1 MTAMSDRPLESGS
14 PGDDWLER
22 ALVTDARE
30 HAHAYV
36 ADAGFT
42 ARVMDALPSPLAL
55 PAWRRWIVFAL
66 WGVAAFA
73 FVLALPAA
81 ATEVA
86 RGIFRLLASHS
97 FSLSE
102 IAAALSLAVV
112 AMWTATAVAL
122 RRE

>member
-1 MTAMSDRPLESGS
+1 MTAMSDRPLESGL
-14 PGDDWLER
+14 PADDWLER
-22 ALVTDARE
+22 ALASDARE
-30 HAHAYV
+30 HAQAYI

-42 ARVMDALPSPLAL
+42 ARVMHALPPPLTL

-66 WGVAAFA
+66 WVVAAIGFA
-73 FVLALPAA
+73 LALPAA

-86 RGIFRLLASHS
+86 RGLFRLLAGHS

-102 IAAALSLAVV
+102 IAAALSLAVI

-122 RRE
+122 RSE